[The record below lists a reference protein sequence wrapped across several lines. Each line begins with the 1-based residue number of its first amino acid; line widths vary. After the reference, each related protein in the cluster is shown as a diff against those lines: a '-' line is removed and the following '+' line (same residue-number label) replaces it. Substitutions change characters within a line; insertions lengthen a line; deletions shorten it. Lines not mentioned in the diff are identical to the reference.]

1 MQEEEIDLREYI
13 NVLLKRKGIIILIFL
28 IAVITA
34 VLVSYFYLKPVYQ
47 ASTILMISSKQKYQV
62 ELEPKIQTQFTP
74 EVSLAT
80 YESLIKDREIEEE
93 VIKKLNL
100 DQPPYE
106 FSPDSLQGMIS
117 IESLKNT
124 NLIKMNLQA
133 GEPKLAK
140 DIANVWAALFV
151 EKNKDLNLQESKEA
165 QGFIEEQLKISNQNL
180 SKIEEETREFNE
192 TNKIDAMDK
201 EITVKLDKIM
211 ASESRLAD
219 VKISTESEKAKI
231 EEIRSQMI
239 SQEKLIS
246 SSNIDRL
253 TEGMKFVEAKDFIG
267 GQLSLS
273 EQNLSKIE
281 EEIRGFNETNK
292 IDAMDKEITVK
303 LDKIMANESRLADV
317 KISTES
323 EKAKI
328 EEIISQMISQ
338 GKLISSSNI
347 DRLTEGMKFIEAK
360 DFIGGQLELAQ
371 QNLQDKEEQM
381 KIFNQESKIS
391 LLERGINEK
400 VSKII
405 ENESRLTDLK
415 VSVEME
421 KTKIEGIQQQMI
433 SQEKLISS
441 SNIDR
446 LTEGMKFTEAK
457 DFIGG
462 QLELA
467 QQNLQD
473 KEEQIKTFNQESKIS
488 LLEKEIT
495 SKTNQI
501 VNFNNRFITLK
512 MLIEQE
518 KTKIVT
524 AKAQLNEQEKTF
536 ILTKTIYDDA
546 SLSQLISEISE
557 GEALLLKNL
566 KLKSEELNS
575 LYINLEGRIIN
586 SEINLETYQTEMA
599 QVTESIDV
607 LENELEKAK
616 NESAIEKL
624 KLANLERE
632 YKISENVYTMLAN
645 KMKEIEIA
653 TATPE
658 NQQKIARFT
667 NPEYLSLQKQL
678 IGATITYQ
686 TLFAER
692 EQLIENVKLL
702 EEELEKAKNESAIEK
717 LKLANLEREYK
728 ISENVYTML
737 ANKMKEIEIATA
749 TPENQQKIAQFT
761 NPEYLSLQK
770 QLIGSTITQKT
781 LQAEERQ
788 LKENIDDYWEKI
800 GNLKQ
805 ELAQEELTQS
815 RLEREKKVLEST
827 YIMLANKMKEI
838 EIATAT
844 PENQQKIAQFTNPEY
859 LSLQKQLIES
869 TIMQK
874 TLKAEEKQLRE
885 NVNEAWK
892 RVEVLKQELAQEKLT
907 QSRLEREYNTA
918 KGVYDVLSQKNE
930 EVKIAVATE
939 SGLVKIASLAYEPR
953 GPIKPNKKLNILI
966 AGVLGLFVG
975 IFAAFF
981 LEFWQKGKS

>member
-1 MQEEEIDLREYI
+1 MVEMQEEEIDLREYI
-13 NVLLKRKGIIILIFL
+13 NVLLKRKGVIILIFL

-34 VLVSYFYLKPVYQ
+34 ALVSYFYLKPIYE
-47 ASTILMISSKQKYQV
+47 ASTILMISKPKYQV

-106 FSPDSLQGMIS
+106 LTPDSLQGMIT

-165 QGFIEEQLKISNQNL
+165 QRFIEEQLKISDQNL
-180 SKIEEETREFNE
+180 SKIEEEIREFNE

-211 ASESRLAD
+211 ENESKLAD
-219 VKISTESEKAKI
+219 VKISAESEKAKI

-253 TEGMKFVEAKDFIG
+253 TEGMKF
-267 GQLSLS
+267 
-273 EQNLSKIE
+273 
-281 EEIRGFNETNK
+281 
-292 IDAMDKEITVK
+292 
-303 LDKIMANESRLADV
+303 
-317 KISTES
+317 
-323 EKAKI
+323 
-328 EEIISQMISQ
+328 
-338 GKLISSSNI
+338 
-347 DRLTEGMKFIEAK
+347 IEAK
-360 DFIGGQLELAQ
+360 DFIEGQLKLAK
-371 QNLQDKEEQM
+371 QNLKTKEE
-381 KIFNQESKIS
+381 
-391 LLERGINEK
+391 
-400 VSKII
+400 
-405 ENESRLTDLK
+405 
-415 VSVEME
+415 
-421 KTKIEGIQQQMI
+421 
-433 SQEKLISS
+433 
-441 SNIDR
+441 
-446 LTEGMKFTEAK
+446 
-457 DFIGG
+457 
-462 QLELA
+462 EL
-467 QQNLQD
+467 
-473 KEEQIKTFNQESKIS
+473 KTFNQESKIS

-501 VNFNNRFITLK
+501 VNFNNRLINLK
-512 MLIEQE
+512 ILIEQE
-518 KTKIVT
+518 KAKIGT

-536 ILTKTIYDDA
+536 ILTKSIYDDA

-557 GEALLLKNL
+557 EEALILKNL

-575 LYINLEGRIIN
+575 LYISLEGRIIN

-599 QVTESIDV
+599 QVTESIDI
-607 LENELEKAK
+607 LENELDKDKIEF
-616 NESAIEKL
+616 AIERL
-624 KLANLERE
+624 KLSNLERE
-632 YKISENVYTMLAN
+632 KKVLESTYIMLDN

-678 IGATITYQ
+678 I
-686 TLFAER
+686 E
-692 EQLIENVKLL
+692 
-702 EEELEKAKNESAIEK
+702 
-717 LKLANLEREYK
+717 
-728 ISENVYTML
+728 
-737 ANKMKEIEIATA
+737 
-749 TPENQQKIAQFT
+749 
-761 NPEYLSLQK
+761 
-770 QLIGSTITQKT
+770 STIMQKT
-781 LQAEERQ
+781 LQAEEKQ

-800 GNLKQ
+800 GK
-805 ELAQEELTQS
+805 
-815 RLEREKKVLEST
+815 
-827 YIMLANKMKEI
+827 
-838 EIATAT
+838 
-844 PENQQKIAQFTNPEY
+844 
-859 LSLQKQLIES
+859 
-869 TIMQK
+869 
-874 TLKAEEKQLRE
+874 
-885 NVNEAWK
+885 
-892 RVEVLKQELAQEKLT
+892 LKQELAQEKLT
-907 QSRLEREYNTA
+907 QSRLEREYDTA

-981 LEFWQKGKS
+981 LEFWQKGK

>member
-1 MQEEEIDLREYI
+1 MTEIQEEEIDLREYI
-13 NVLLKRKGIIILIFL
+13 DVLLKRKGVIILIFL

-34 VLVSYFYLKPVYQ
+34 ALVSYFYLKPVYQ
-47 ASTILMISSKQKYQV
+47 ASTILMISKPKYQV
-62 ELEPKIQTQFTP
+62 ELEPKIQTQFSP

-106 FSPDSLQGMIS
+106 FSPDSLQGMIT

-165 QGFIEEQLKISNQNL
+165 QGFIENQLKVSNQNL

-192 TNKIDAMDK
+192 TN
-201 EITVKLDKIM
+201 
-211 ASESRLAD
+211 
-219 VKISTESEKAKI
+219 
-231 EEIRSQMI
+231 
-239 SQEKLIS
+239 
-246 SSNIDRL
+246 NI
-253 TEGMKFVEAKDFIG
+253 V
-267 GQLSLS
+267 
-273 EQNLSKIE
+273 
-281 EEIRGFNETNK
+281 
-292 IDAMDKEITVK
+292 AMDKEITVK

-317 KISTES
+317 KISVEI
-323 EKAKI
+323 ERAKM
-328 EEIISQMISQ
+328 EE
-338 GKLISSSNI
+338 
-347 DRLTEGMKFIEAK
+347 
-360 DFIGGQLELAQ
+360 
-371 QNLQDKEEQM
+371 
-381 KIFNQESKIS
+381 
-391 LLERGINEK
+391 
-400 VSKII
+400 
-405 ENESRLTDLK
+405 
-415 VSVEME
+415 
-421 KTKIEGIQQQMI
+421 IQQQM
-433 SQEKLISS
+433 SLQEKLISS

-446 LTEGMKFTEAK
+446 LIEGMKFSEAK

-488 LLEKEIT
+488 LLEREIT

-501 VNFNNRFITLK
+501 VNFNNRLINLK
-512 MLIEQE
+512 ILIEQE
-518 KTKIVT
+518 KTKIGT

-557 GEALLLKNL
+557 EEALILKNL

-599 QVTESIDV
+599 QVIESIDI
-607 LENELEKAK
+607 LENELEKTK
-616 NESAIEKL
+616 NEYAIEKL

-632 YKISENVYTMLAN
+632 YKISENVYIMLAN
-645 KMKEIEIA
+645 KKKEIDIA
-653 TATPE
+653 TVTPE

-678 IGATITYQ
+678 I
-686 TLFAER
+686 E
-692 EQLIENVKLL
+692 
-702 EEELEKAKNESAIEK
+702 
-717 LKLANLEREYK
+717 
-728 ISENVYTML
+728 
-737 ANKMKEIEIATA
+737 
-749 TPENQQKIAQFT
+749 
-761 NPEYLSLQK
+761 
-770 QLIGSTITQKT
+770 STIMQKT

-788 LKENIDDYWEKI
+788 LKENIDDYWE
-800 GNLKQ
+800 
-805 ELAQEELTQS
+805 
-815 RLEREKKVLEST
+815 R
-827 YIMLANKMKEI
+827 I
-838 EIATAT
+838 E
-844 PENQQKIAQFTNPEY
+844 N
-859 LSLQKQLIES
+859 
-869 TIMQK
+869 
-874 TLKAEEKQLRE
+874 
-885 NVNEAWK
+885 
-892 RVEVLKQELAQEKLT
+892 LKQELAQEKLT
-907 QSRLEREYNTA
+907 QSRLERGYNTA

-975 IFAAFF
+975 IFVAFF